1 MKIVRVFCGEDGK
14 SRFEHISMESRP
26 ELKTM
31 QAATGINFSTW
42 PPGHFMDFHPAPRH
56 QFVITLE
63 GQMEIGLEDGTTEVF
78 GPGDV
83 LLAED
88 TKGKG
93 HTLRIVGD
101 VPRTS
106 IAVPLAD

>member
-1 MKIVRVFCGEDGK
+1 MKIIRIFNGDDGK
-14 SRFEHISMESRP
+14 SRFEHLSLESRP
-26 ELKTM
+26 ELKSM
-31 QAATGINFSTW
+31 QAATGITFTTW

-63 GQMEIGLEDGTTEVF
+63 GEMEIGLEDGTTERF

-88 TKGKG
+88 LEGKG
-93 HTLRIVGD
+93 HTLRVTGD
-101 VPRTS
+101 KPRVSVSIPLTS
-106 IAVPLAD
+106 